1 MILLMLQIVHPV
13 GLRERKKVETRRAIA
28 AAALQLALEMGPGS
42 VTVDLIADAAGV
54 SPRTV
59 FNYFGTK
66 DEAIL
71 GLSPQSRSE
80 TAKLLRARPVEEP
93 PLESLEIVMRERLTA
108 VDETGRYWR
117 DRAELVRRFPELYP
131 AHVASQA
138 ALEEELTAV
147 VAERIDVDPTVELY
161 PRLVVA
167 TAFAALRVALMMPT
181 GPGSGADCNNGAVG
195 SSLGQNLEAA
205 FNRLRNGLSRASD
218 KRLVV
223 Q

>member
-1 MILLMLQIVHPV
+1 MHPT
-13 GLRERKKVETRRAIA
+13 GLREIKKTETRRAIA
-28 AAALQLALEMGPGS
+28 AAALELALETGPAN
-42 VTVDLIADAAGV
+42 VTVDDIAAAAHV

-80 TAKLLRARPVEEP
+80 TVELVRARPVDEP
-93 PLESLEIVMRERLTA
+93 PLESLQVVMRERMTT

-117 DRAELVRRFPELYP
+117 GRAELVRTFPELYP
-131 AHVASQA
+131 AHIASQA

-147 VAERIDVDPTVELY
+147 VAERAGLDPNVDLY

-167 TAFAALRVALMMPT
+167 TALAALRVALMIPI
-181 GPGSGADCNNGAVG
+181 GPGA
-195 SSLGQNLEAA
+195 SLGENLDCA
-205 FNRLRNGLSRASD
+205 FDLLRNGLTPTAGGHLEMAQR
-218 KRLVV
+218 
-223 Q
+223 